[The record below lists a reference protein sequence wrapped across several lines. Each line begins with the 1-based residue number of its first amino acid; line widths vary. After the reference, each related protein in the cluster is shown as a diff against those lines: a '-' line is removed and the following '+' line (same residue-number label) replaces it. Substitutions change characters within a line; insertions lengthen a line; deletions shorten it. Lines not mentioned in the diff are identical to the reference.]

1 MLGKIF
7 TVCMLVVV
15 SACLV
20 RSQPTGKK
28 KIAGIVDDVAT
39 LLSKLGAKSTDE
51 AVAKIWA
58 KGDDLS
64 KAEQENLVKLLK
76 SSDGA
81 AALAALQRPV
91 TSKLA
96 RLDNM
101 VAEYHSGVSAP
112 QLLRQRMLADMDKK
126 VEEVNAALG
135 RYDKIFG
142 PIAPNISYKESSV
155 LEMMK
160 IVGIKRLRGRLLDL
174 TEKTNTEDT
183 LKAFLFIRNHEQVVD
198 LIRHRGSFPHSLRTQ
213 FDTFDTRPSTFT
225 FALQNEPIDL
235 QPVIKMLNE
244 GDLEDDVYPLYNEFL
259 SGARPWRERRLMK
272 NINVSLSNDLDNSYI
287 ISSLEELEARLIKRN
302 KLLDISN
309 LSATRR
315 ATIETESQRFL
326 TGAGE
331 DGSKTLDTV
340 GGMSGWA
347 KTMKTK
353 LLRMKEIRVMRGS
366 DPAFEMA
373 AVKNADEILERIAKL
388 K

>member
-28 KIAGIVDDVAT
+28 KIAGIVDDVAA

-58 KGDDLS
+58 KGDDIS

-112 QLLRQRMLADMDKK
+112 QLLRQRILADMDKT

-142 PIAPNISYKESSV
+142 PIAPDISYKESSV

-160 IVGIKRLRGRLLDL
+160 IVGIKRLRGRTLAL
-174 TEKTNTEDT
+174 TGKTNAEDT
-183 LKAFLFIRNHEQVVD
+183 LKAFLFIRNHRQVVN
-198 LIRHRGSFPHSLRTQ
+198 LIRESFPYSVRTKL
-213 FDTFDTRPSTFT
+213 DTAPM
-225 FALQNEPIDL
+225 IKHDL
-235 QPVIKMLNE
+235 QPVIKMLKE
-244 GDLEDDVYPLYNEFL
+244 GNLDDDVYPLYNEFL
-259 SGARPWRERRLMK
+259 SGAGTTLPSVINRQIKIGADIWYARELLEKLEIVLIQRNRLLNMS
-272 NINVSLSNDLDNSYI
+272 NI
-287 ISSLEELEARLIKRN
+287 
-302 KLLDISN
+302 
-309 LSATRR
+309 SATRR
-315 ATIETESQRFL
+315 ATIETESLRFL
-326 TGAGE
+326 TGAGQ

-340 GGMSGWA
+340 GGMGGWA
-347 KTMKTK
+347 KAMKTK
-353 LLRMKEIRVMRGS
+353 LLRIKEAREIKGS
-366 DPAFEMA
+366 DPNLEMA

>member
-7 TVCMLVVV
+7 TVCLLVSV

-20 RSQPTGKK
+20 RSQPAGQE
-28 KIAGIVDDVAT
+28 KIAGIADDVAT

-58 KGDDLS
+58 KGDDIS

-101 VAEYHSGVSAP
+101 VAEYKLGKAP
-112 QLLRQRMLADMDKK
+112 EQYRKAMLADMDKT
-126 VEEVNAALG
+126 VDEINAALG

-142 PIAPNISYKESSV
+142 PIAPDISYKESSV

-225 FALQNEPIDL
+225 FALQTEPIDL

-353 LLRMKEIRVMRGS
+353 LLRMKEIRVMRGG
-366 DPAFEMA
+366 DPAFEMVE
-373 AVKNADEILERIAKL
+373 VKKADEILERIAKL

>member
-1 MLGKIF
+1 MLGKIC
-7 TVCMLVVV
+7 TVCLLVLV

-20 RSQPTGKK
+20 RPQPASKE
-28 KIAGIVDDVAT
+28 KIAGIADDVAA

-112 QLLRQRMLADMDKK
+112 QLLRQRMLADMDKT

-142 PIAPNISYKESSV
+142 PIAPDISYKESSV

-160 IVGIKRLRGRLLDL
+160 IVGIKRMRGRTLAL
-174 TEKTNTEDT
+174 TGKTNAEDT
-183 LKAFLFIRNHEQVVD
+183 LKAFLFIRNHRQVVN
-198 LIRHRGSFPHSLRTQ
+198 LIRESFPYSVSTKL
-213 FDTFDTRPSTFT
+213 DTAPM
-225 FALQNEPIDL
+225 IKHDL
-235 QPVIKMLNE
+235 QPVIKMLKE
-244 GDLEDDVYPLYNEFL
+244 GNLDDDVYPLYNEFL
-259 SGARPWRERRLMK
+259 SGAWVGTTLPLVINQQIKIGADIWHAKQLLEKLEIVLIQRNRLLNM
-272 NINVSLSNDLDNSYI
+272 
-287 ISSLEELEARLIKRN
+287 
-302 KLLDISN
+302 SN

-315 ATIETESQRFL
+315 ATIETESLRFL
-326 TGAGE
+326 TGAGQ

-340 GGMSGWA
+340 GGMGGWA

-353 LLRMKEIRVMRGS
+353 LLRIKEAREIKDS
-366 DPAFEMA
+366 DWALDNML
-373 AVKNADEILERIAKL
+373 AVERADEILERIAKL